1 MRNPT
6 PKESDVLR
14 CCAAGVTTS
23 VGILLD
29 KKRTADVKGPA
40 RHGLELHLDV
50 LRCLLRRLHE
60 EEEDPL
66 RALTESN
73 DQYIQRV
80 TTQLGQKAAKQME
93 ADVQNN
99 IRAQQRCGRKRVSK
113 LLDT

>member
-23 VGILLD
+23 VGILID
-29 KKRTADVKGPA
+29 TRRTADVKGPA

-73 DQYIQRV
+73 DQYIQRA
-80 TTQLGQKAAKQME
+80 TQRGPKAAKQME

-99 IRAQQRCGRKRVSK
+99 IRAQQRCGKKRGPK
-113 LLDT
+113 LLNT